1 MTDHR
6 SFRVLHW
13 FVCFLSP
20 SELNDG
26 PPLFHALSHTN
37 TLKGGIKAAIPLK
50 AGGLE
55 EAIKCWSKD
64 AFAFQVG
71 VSIVSPE
78 TLRVLTY
85 IATLW
90 TGLWRRD
97 ETGEQTLLP
106 ADGSL
111 HTSTRCSRK

>member
-1 MTDHR
+1 MTVHC
-6 SFRVLHW
+6 SFTL
-13 FVCFLSP
+13 FLT
-20 SELNDG
+20 
-26 PPLFHALSHTN
+26 HKN
-37 TLKGGIKAAIPLK
+37 TLKCGITVAIPLK
-50 AGGLE
+50 AGGSE

-71 VSIVSPE
+71 VSIVPPK

-85 IATLW
+85 ISTLR

-111 HTSTRCSRK
+111 NAERYQNESMRRTKNNC